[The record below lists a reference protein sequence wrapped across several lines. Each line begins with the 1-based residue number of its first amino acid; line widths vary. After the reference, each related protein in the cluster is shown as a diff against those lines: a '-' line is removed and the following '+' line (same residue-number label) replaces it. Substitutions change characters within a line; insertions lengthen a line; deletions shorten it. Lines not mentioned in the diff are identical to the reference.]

1 MEAIEAE
8 VLDGGKRD
16 GRGRKMLP
24 EREWKRLIFE
34 YGKSGL
40 TQKAFARREG
50 INVHTFVAWLGRHR
64 KALGTKSD
72 LPVQFREVSL
82 PVGRTAA
89 LEVQLPDGLV
99 VRGSSPQALA
109 ELIRALRG

>member
-8 VLDGGKRD
+8 ILDGGKRD
-16 GRGRKMLP
+16 GRGRKVLP
-24 EREWKRLIFE
+24 TSEWKRLLAE
-34 YGKSGL
+34 YEKSGL

-64 KALGTKSD
+64 KAFRAKTD

-82 PVGRTAA
+82 PAA
-89 LEVQLPDGLV
+89 AIGPLEVQLPDGVV
-99 VRGSSPQALA
+99 VRGSSPRALA

>member
-16 GRGRKMLP
+16 GRGRRMLP
-24 EREWKRLIFE
+24 EREWKRLLDE
-34 YGKSGL
+34 YEKSGL

-64 KALGTKSD
+64 KAARN
-72 LPVQFREVSL
+72 LPAVRFREVSL
-82 PVGRTAA
+82 APAA
-89 LEVQLPDGLV
+89 VAPLEVQLPDGVV